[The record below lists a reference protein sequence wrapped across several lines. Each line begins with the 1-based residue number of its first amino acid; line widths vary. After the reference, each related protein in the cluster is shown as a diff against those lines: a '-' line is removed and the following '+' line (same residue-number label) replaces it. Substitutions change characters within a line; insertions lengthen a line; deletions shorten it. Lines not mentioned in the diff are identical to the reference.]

1 MLNLKVLF
9 IASELTPIAKVG
21 GLGDVAGALPL
32 ALKKLG
38 VDIRVALPKYGIID
52 DKKYPSKLEI
62 KNIKVKI
69 GGKKE
74 LVNLYSTLI
83 PKSNVP
89 LYLIDNQKY
98 FGSQGVYG
106 SKTAFVES
114 VNEMHKFIFFSES
127 ILKIFEPL
135 KWQPDIIHC
144 NDWHTGILPLLIK
157 ISSLKIHPVKS
168 PRSGEL
174 AKGELFNRV
183 KTIFTIHNLA
193 NQGVWNTK
201 EIFNFLGV
209 TGLEHPNL
217 KKRDKKGDFNL
228 MQQGILNADLINAVS
243 PAYAKEIL
251 TPEYGCSLEKN
262 LKKRKSDLYGIV
274 NGIDTNFFNP
284 ETDPEIKSN
293 YSIKNLDK
301 KIENKLSLQKELGL
315 TENKNFPLMG
325 IVSRLTYQKGIDLI
339 IKILPDL
346 VKLNCQLVVLG
357 EGQTSYQ
364 EDLLKLAKK
373 YPKNISSQIKF
384 DASLAQKIYAGSDIF
399 LMPSLFEPCG
409 LGQLIAMRYGT
420 VPVVRSTGGLKD
432 TVNSKNG
439 FIFKKSD
446 ESELLKTIKKSLAV
460 YKKPADWRKLQING
474 MKQDFSWN
482 KSAKEYIKL
491 YNRLKT

>member
-9 IASELTPIAKVG
+9 IASELTPIAKIG

-38 VDIRVALPKYGIID
+38 VDVRVALPKYGIID
-52 DKKYPSKLEI
+52 DKKYPSKLEVEDI
-62 KNIKVKI
+62 EVKRGKEKNLINI
-69 GGKKE
+69 
-74 LVNLYSTLI
+74 YSTFI

-89 LYLIDNQKY
+89 LYLIDNQKF
-98 FGSQGVYG
+98 FGSQGIYG

-114 VNEMHKFIFFSES
+114 VNEMYKFIFLSEA
-127 ILKIFEPL
+127 ILKIFKPL
-135 KWQPDIIHC
+135 GWQPDIIHC
-144 NDWHTGILPLLIK
+144 NDWHTGVMPLLIK
-157 ISSLKIHPVKS
+157 ISSQKI
-168 PRSGEL
+168 
-174 AKGELFNRV
+174 
-183 KTIFTIHNLA
+183 KTLFTIHNLA

-209 TGLEHPNL
+209 TGAEHPNL
-217 KKRDKKGDFNL
+217 KKRDKKDDFNL

-251 TPEYGCSLEKN
+251 TPEYGCSLEKY
-262 LKKRKSDLYGIV
+262 LKKRKNDLYGII
-274 NGIDTNFFNP
+274 NGIDTIFFNP

-301 KIENKLSLQKELGL
+301 KIENKLALQKELSL
-315 TENKNFPLMG
+315 TENKNFPLLG
-325 IVSRLTYQKGIDLI
+325 IVSRLTYQKGVDLI
-339 IKILPDL
+339 IKIIPDL
-346 VKLNCQLVVLG
+346 VKLSCQLVVLG
-357 EGQTSYQ
+357 EGQGSY
-364 EDLLKLAKK
+364 EKDLLKLAKK

-420 VPVVRSTGGLKD
+420 IPVVRATGGLKD
-432 TVNSKNG
+432 TVNNKNG
-439 FIFKKSD
+439 FIFKKCD

-482 KSAKEYIKL
+482 KSAQEYIKL
-491 YNRLKT
+491 YNKLKLFNSY